1 MEMLKVNRTE
11 KTNFVTNFNALLSK
25 TNFVLVTQYKGL
37 SVEEI
42 SLLRKQIKEKN
53 AFFKV
58 TKNSLAKRAIKN
70 TNFEILDQFFVG
82 PTAIAYSEDPVST
95 AKVVFDFSKK
105 NENLKI
111 IAGVMDKEELGVEEI
126 KKLASLPSMEII
138 RTKILGLISS
148 PLSKIVTILNEPSS
162 KIVRLL
168 DSKNNKQTN

>member
-1 MEMLKVNRTE
+1 MNRTE
-11 KTNFVTNFNALLSK
+11 KTNFVSDFNALLSK
-25 TNFVLVTQYKGL
+25 TNFVLITQYKGL

-53 AFFKV
+53 ASFRV

-82 PTAIAYSEDPVST
+82 PTAVAYSEDPVST
-95 AKVVFDFSKK
+95 AKVVFDFSKE

-111 IAGVMDKEELGVEEI
+111 IAGVMDKKELNVDEI

-148 PLSKIVTILNEPSS
+148 PLSNTLTILNEPSS
-162 KIVRLL
+162 KIVRLIN
-168 DSKNNKQTN
+168 SKNNKQTN